1 MDNKDYVVSYYT
13 GGYTSNR
20 CRHDYIVTAKNK
32 TEAKRMIKNRNYNAK
47 GVTASLVSEYK
58 YYLIYI
64 IYYNSSYQFL
74 FFFELF
80 FHK

>member
-58 YYLIYI
+58 HLNPY
-64 IYYNSSYQFL
+64 SV
-74 FFFELF
+74 FETF
-80 FHK
+80 